1 MATQAAERLKKEF
14 ADMPAEYFE
23 PLTFGELKIGE
34 AFIVFP
40 TPGDNSGHGGFK
52 TKHWIFTKTQENVE
66 KTERGL
72 EYSKENPHGKAY
84 NINHGNAEDDFP
96 HSMLVILIE

>member
-34 AFIVFP
+34 AFI
-40 TPGDNSGHGGFK
+40 S
-52 TKHWIFTKTQENVE
+52 
-66 KTERGL
+66 
-72 EYSKENPHGKAY
+72 YSRRQQWTWS
-84 NINHGNAEDDFP
+84 I
-96 HSMLVILIE
+96 